1 MAFVTSQGCRIYY
14 RLEGSPQKPLLVL
27 VHALGTDHG
36 LWDPQM
42 PALLRYFQVLRL
54 DLRGHG
60 ASEAPPDD
68 YTIAQLAEDVLACA
82 PRERFSYCGLSLG
95 GMIGQWL
102 GAHHA
107 PRVERLILANTSP
120 HVSDP
125 SLFEVRRKTV
135 LTEGLDAVAP
145 AAMGR
150 FFSSPGHASADS
162 IRATMLATDP
172 AGYAGCCAAI
182 RDMDLRPLLP
192 QIQVPTLVIGGDAD
206 QSTPWTGH
214 GDVLASQIPGA
225 RALKIAGAHLSNLER
240 PSAFTNAVL
249 EFLMPEQTGDRLAQ
263 GLAMRREVL
272 GDVHVDRA
280 IAQTNDF
287 NRAFQELITRYAW
300 GTIWTRPGLDPRIRR
315 WMVLAITASLGRWE
329 EFRLHVKTGLSA
341 ELETADLQEI
351 LLQVAVYAGVP
362 AANSAFQ
369 IAREELQA
377 AVSMNPSPG
386 SSG

>member
-1 MAFVTSQGCRIYY
+1 MAFVISQGCRIYY
-14 RLEGSPQKPLLVL
+14 RLEGSPRKPLLVL
-27 VHALGTDHG
+27 AHALGTDHG

-42 PALLRYFQVLRL
+42 PPLLRCFQVLRL

-60 ASEAPPDD
+60 ASGAPAGD
-68 YTIAQLAEDVLACA
+68 YSIAQLAEDVLACA

-107 PRVERLILANTSP
+107 ARIERLILANTSP
-120 HVSDP
+120 HVADP
-125 SLFEVRRKTV
+125 SLFELRRKTV
-135 LTEGLDAVAP
+135 LTEGLDTVAP

-150 FFSSPGHASADS
+150 FFSSPGHAAADS

-206 QSTPWTGH
+206 QSTPWAGH
-214 GDVLASQIPGA
+214 GDVIVSQIPGA
-225 RALKIAGAHLSNLER
+225 RAFKIAGAHLSNLER
-240 PSAFTNAVL
+240 PSTFTHALL
-249 EFLMPEQTGDRLAQ
+249 EFLVPEQTGDRLAP
-263 GLAMRREVL
+263 GFAMRREML
-272 GDVHVDRA
+272 GDAHVDRA
-280 IAQTNDF
+280 IAQTTDF
-287 NRAFQELITRYAW
+287 TRAYQELITRYAW
-300 GTIWTRPGLDPRIRR
+300 GAIWTRPGLDPRVRR
-315 WMVLAITASLGRWE
+315 WLVLAITASLGRWE
-329 EFRLHVKTGLSA
+329 EFRLHVKTGLAA
-341 ELETADLQEI
+341 ELEPVDLREI

-377 AVSMNPSPG
+377 ADVNE
-386 SSG
+386 